1 MKNFLIVGGS
11 SGIGLQ
17 LVQNL
22 ATDHRVFATFCNS
35 QPSQIQNV
43 TYAHLDVL
51 NEQLDNDASNNGVL
65 THTINVSELTK
76 GVYIVNLQ
84 TESNSSFKRV
94 VIQ

>member
-1 MKNFLIVGGS
+1 MKS
-11 SGIGLQ
+11 SNYFEDIHVYPNPAIDMITIDYPAGFKKYQLQ
-17 LVQNL
+17 LFDALGQM
-22 ATDHRVFATFCNS
+22 
-35 QPSQIQNV
+35 
-43 TYAHLDVL
+43 VL